1 MLPAFAL
8 IASVSAHHMSSTM
21 AAEGLDSGKIVW
33 APHLTEGYQLGRIVD
48 LGTDTITV
56 EPLDTPGKVNYL

>member
-1 MLPAFAL
+1 
-8 IASVSAHHMSSTM
+8 M
-21 AAEGLDSGKIVW
+21 AAEGLDSGKLVW

-56 EPLDTPGKVNYL
+56 EPLDSPGNVKCL

>member
-1 MLPAFAL
+1 
-8 IASVSAHHMSSTM
+8 M
-21 AAEGLDSGKIVW
+21 AAECLDSGQIVW

-56 EPLDTPGKVNYL
+56 EPLDPSEKVKYL

>member
-1 MLPAFAL
+1 
-8 IASVSAHHMSSTM
+8 MSSTM